1 MSTVGNTAI
10 FCLGIYLIPFSF
22 LGLFVFT
29 FVNYVSGYV
38 CGYLSASSLVFLVH
52 HCGYFCFIAGIFFFF
67 QFLKVSFVHF
77 GSVGIFTNFYVI
89 DSIGF
94 DLCFYD
100 LSYYYCRGITST
112 STFILLSPFI
122 IYVAAGSAFVSQC
135 ENFMIFLSLRFYV
148 KSISSI
154 SRCEKSAIFTHL
166 EALNCDFL

>member
-1 MSTVGNTAI
+1 MSTVDNTAI
-10 FCLGIYLIPFSF
+10 SCLGIYLVPFSF
-22 LGLFVFT
+22 PGLFVFT

-52 HCGYFCFIAGIFFFF
+52 HCGYFCFIAGMFFF

-77 GSVGIFTNFYVI
+77 GSVGIFTNFYVL

-135 ENFMIFLSLRFYV
+135 KNFMIFVSLRFYV
-148 KSISSI
+148 KSILGDSYNA
-154 SRCEKSAIFTHL
+154 KSAILIHL
-166 EALNCDFL
+166 EALEL